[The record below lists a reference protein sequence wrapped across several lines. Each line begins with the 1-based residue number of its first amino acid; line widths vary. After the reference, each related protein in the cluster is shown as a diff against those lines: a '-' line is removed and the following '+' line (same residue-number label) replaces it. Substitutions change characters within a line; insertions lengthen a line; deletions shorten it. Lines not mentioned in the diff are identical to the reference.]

1 MICHS
6 FDDGAGNINWW
17 QHKLSFIWWY
27 NLKSNENHIMA
38 ICNSAGASWQ
48 QPGRSRGGERLMVVM
63 NEIIFHIRWSHISKW
78 GWKCVFV
85 LGCHNLWN
93 YVRFRINIIPHPSCH
108 GQRGWGEGRGCHS
121 VAGELIAIQYE
132 KFNTLMLH
140 RWWRLRIAMTI
151 NNIARSVATVQ
162 LQLTRTGRTN
172 VCTNMDCKGVAGR
185 LMDIGR
191 PPPS

>member
-1 MICHS
+1 
-6 FDDGAGNINWW
+6 
-17 QHKLSFIWWY
+17 
-27 NLKSNENHIMA
+27 
-38 ICNSAGASWQ
+38 
-48 QPGRSRGGERLMVVM
+48 MVVM

-162 LQLTRTGRTN
+162 LQLTRTGRKYERVHEHGLQRGCWSINGHWTSSSFLISLCWGGTCSSSN
-172 VCTNMDCKGVAGR
+172 NN
-185 LMDIGR
+185 
-191 PPPS
+191 S